1 MGLSQ
6 RVVHRRVSRE
16 TMKYIIAAVLIAYVT
31 ADGSMP
37 TVGEVEVIPEMEM
50 VQDHTLDGALMSRK
64 PLLGG
69 LPKGAAADVQSALND
84 RVGNISSETT
94 AAMTMSARNLA
105 TVSEG
110 GEASAVAEQSAAGG
124 VVSNYVSGDGAKG
137 IGNGESI
144 MTGGNVYSGAV
155 RGNYLSEM
163 VSGGQNKAALKSIS
177 NLEKIPDDD

>member
-1 MGLSQ
+1 
-6 RVVHRRVSRE
+6 
-16 TMKYIIAAVLIAYVT
+16 MKYIIAAVLIAYVT

-50 VQDHTLDGALMSRK
+50 GQDEVDGALMSRK
-64 PLLGG
+64 PLLGEM
-69 LPKGAAADVQSALND
+69 PKGAAADVQSDLND
-84 RVGNISSETT
+84 RVGNVSAETT
-94 AAMTMSARNLA
+94 AAITMSARNLA

-137 IGNGESI
+137 ISNGESI
-144 MTGGNVYSGAV
+144 MTGGNVYSGAA

-177 NLEKIPDDD
+177 NLEKIPDEED